1 MTQNTTGNITGKK
14 VAFLL
19 TKGVEQS
26 ELTEPWKAVE
36 QAGGQPVLV
45 SPESGQVTAMTHDWD
60 HGESFAVDV
69 PLSQARA
76 EDFDALVLPGGSI
89 NADRLRLEGDAV
101 ALVKSFAEAGK
112 PISAICHAPWILIE
126 AGLVQGRRMTSYA
139 SLQTDLRNAGADW
152 VDEQVVTDR
161 GLTTSRNP
169 GDLEA
174 FCSKMLEEISEGQHA
189 EI

>member
-1 MTQNTTGNITGKK
+1 MTQNSTGMITGKK

-26 ELTEPWKAVE
+26 ELTEPWNAVE

-45 SPESGQVTAMTHDWD
+45 SPAIGQVEAMKHDWD
-60 HGESFAVDV
+60 HGESFNVDV
-69 PLSQARA
+69 LLSQARA
-76 EDFDALVLPGGSI
+76 EDFDALVLPGGAI
-89 NADRLRLEGDAV
+89 NADRMRLEADGV
-101 ALVKSFAEAGK
+101 AFVKAFAEAGK

-126 AGLVQGRRMTSYA
+126 AGLVRGRRITSYA
-139 SLQTDLRNAGADW
+139 SLETDLRNAGADW
-152 VDEQVVTDR
+152 VDEKVVTDR

-174 FCSKMLEEISEGQHA
+174 FCARMLEEISEGLHA
-189 EI
+189 EV